1 MLPGLLLSKKGTSMT
16 MGKEDPKP
24 SLLKRGVLVFAVAVV
39 IVLGI
44 GSLVPT
50 LMDQALESNSNV
62 EAVDVSVDFPG
73 FEDYGGASA
82 KEALK
87 EGEETYLLL
96 PTFDDKDKAIAK
108 AREDAWKSNILTALL
123 MNRLT
128 WKIAMGTVGGFNGDE
143 STLNLLQFFDLYEN
157 DENNRELKRTAF
169 KEGLSS
175 IDGDLVKYTGQD
187 RYDIGVSE

>member
-157 DENNRELKRTAF
+157 DESNRELKRTAF
-169 KEGLSS
+169 REGLSS
-175 IDGDLVKYTGQD
+175 IDGNLVIYTGQD

>member
-1 MLPGLLLSKKGTSMT
+1 
-16 MGKEDPKP
+16 
-24 SLLKRGVLVFAVAVV
+24 
-39 IVLGI
+39 
-44 GSLVPT
+44 
-50 LMDQALESNSNV
+50 
-62 EAVDVSVDFPG
+62 
-73 FEDYGGASA
+73 
-82 KEALK
+82 
-87 EGEETYLLL
+87 
-96 PTFDDKDKAIAK
+96 
-108 AREDAWKSNILTALL
+108 

>member
-1 MLPGLLLSKKGTSMT
+1 MIAKKSRPNLHQRASPHKRAGLKKRMALIVAAAIIAML
-16 MGKEDPKP
+16 
-24 SLLKRGVLVFAVAVV
+24 GV
-39 IVLGI
+39 
-44 GSLVPT
+44 GSLIPA
-50 LMDQALESNSNV
+50 LMDQALESSSDV
-62 EAVDVSVDFPG
+62 ETVNVSVDFPG

-96 PTFDDKDKAIAK
+96 PTFDDKGKAIGK

-128 WKIAMGTVGGFNGDE
+128 WKIAKGTAGGFNGDE
-143 STLNLLQFFDLYEN
+143 STFSLLQFFDLYEN

-175 IDGDLVKYTGQD
+175 ISNDLVKYTGQD

>member
-1 MLPGLLLSKKGTSMT
+1 MT

-96 PTFDDKDKAIAK
+96 PTFDDKGKAIGK

-128 WKIAMGTVGGFNGDE
+128 WKVARGTVGGFNGDE
-143 STLNLLQFFDLYEN
+143 NTLNLLQFFDLYEN
-157 DENNRELKRTAF
+157 DESNRDLKRTAF
-169 KEGLSS
+169 KEGLGS
-175 IDGDLVKYTGQD
+175 IDRDLVKYTGQD
-187 RYDIGVSE
+187 RYEIEVSE

>member
-1 MLPGLLLSKKGTSMT
+1 MT

-24 SLLKRGVLVFAVAVV
+24 SLLKRGVLVFAAAIV

-44 GSLVPT
+44 GSLVPA
-50 LMDQALESNSNV
+50 LMDQALESGSDV
-62 EAVDVSVDFPG
+62 EAVKVSVDFPG

-96 PTFDDKDKAIAK
+96 PTFNDKGKAIGK
-108 AREDAWKSNILTALL
+108 AREDAWESNILTALL

-128 WKIAMGTVGGFNGDE
+128 WKIARGTVGGFNGDE
-143 STLNLLQFFDLYEN
+143 STFNLLQFFDLYEN
-157 DENNRELKRTAF
+157 DESNRELKRTVF
-169 KEGLSS
+169 REGLCS
-175 IDGDLVKYTGQD
+175 IGKDLVKYTGQD

>member
-1 MLPGLLLSKKGTSMT
+1 MT

-96 PTFDDKDKAIAK
+96 PTFDDKGKAIGK

-128 WKIAMGTVGGFNGDE
+128 WKVAKGTVGGFNGDE
-143 STLNLLQFFDLYEN
+143 STFSLLQFFDLYEN

>member
-1 MLPGLLLSKKGTSMT
+1 MT

-44 GSLVPT
+44 GSLIPT
-50 LMDQALESNSNV
+50 LIDQALESNSDV
-62 EAVDVSVDFPG
+62 KAVDVSVDFPG

-87 EGEETYLLL
+87 EGEEAYLLR
-96 PTFDDKDKAIAK
+96 PTFDDNGKAIGK
-108 AREDAWKSNILTALL
+108 AREDAWESNILTALL

-128 WKIAMGTVGGFNGDE
+128 WKIARGTVGGFNGDE

-157 DENNRELKRTAF
+157 EESNRELKRTAF
-169 KEGLSS
+169 KEGLDS
-175 IDGDLVKYTGQD
+175 IDGDLVEYTGQD